1 MAATHSSYSSTL
13 CSRTHRSDSRCSPCP
28 YFPAVRQAGPSP
40 SSQATIKFA
49 GCLMPFTLTILFLYL
64 RLAAEYALWHHQT
77 AVQLKRVIRSFKS
90 RPAMFLNSSWASEGA
105 GATHMPGSM
114 ALSYVS
120 STSDSEPKMPAYTVV
135 RAKAPCKSAR
145 VVKCT
150 ICKFRILYKYST
162 CTKVWFLF

>member
-1 MAATHSSYSSTL
+1 MLWCVPFGDVTHRRWQPHTAATPQHSAAGPTTL
-13 CSRTHRSDSRCSPCP
+13 TSDSRCSPCP
-28 YFPAVRQAGPSP
+28 YMYFPAVRQAGPSP

-120 STSDSEPKMPAYTVV
+120 STSVLSDG
-135 RAKAPCKSAR
+135 KALPPLLNSKRSAPR
-145 VVKCT
+145 
-150 ICKFRILYKYST
+150 RRSYAE
-162 CTKVWFLF
+162 